1 MASVH
6 VVQLYLNISFICYCW
21 WSTRGNC
28 SRRYIARL
36 QNGRQTFSG
45 DMWSEI
51 DARSSC
57 IAICRLSLSQRKIW
71 KCLFVL
77 APPREDQSSFLC
89 YLLLHCFH
97 GHLLAY
103 PLQAPFPDTIPW
115 FCGMTLKSEMSTMS
129 WLISIMI
136 LFEWEESFILRLD
149 GKVALGEYKL
159 NSPYRWAYKVYWFKL
174 QKFQGSSETSS
185 VFPFLAATDIED
197 AMNKGKGKSHYH
209 YTSREWFQKSGSFCI
224 SC

>member
-36 QNGRQTFSG
+36 QNGRETFSG

-57 IAICRLSLSQRKIW
+57 IAICRLPLSQRLAKI
-71 KCLFVL
+71 KDLEVFVCFSATKRGPEL
-77 APPREDQSSFLC
+77 IP
-89 YLLLHCFH
+89 LL
-97 GHLLAY
+97 
-103 PLQAPFPDTIPW
+103 PT
-115 FCGMTLKSEMSTMS
+115 S
-129 WLISIMI
+129 WLSWPPSGVPFTST
-136 LFEWEESFILRLD
+136 LSRYNSLVLWNDTQVGNEYNVLVNKHYDLVTNSYVFEWEESFILRLD

-197 AMNKGKGKSHYH
+197 AMNKGKGKSRYH
-209 YTSREWFQKSGSFCI
+209 YTWREWF
-224 SC
+224 